1 MVFRGENI
9 KKNEE
14 FQCFVEN
21 IETLYNLEFDQQTLK
36 TKSFSF
42 YENEIP
48 VKILDCKTIQGNQ
61 NEIKH
66 EVKVPIF
73 LPKFSHLKNKRLK
86 MVKFLAQHR
95 LECDINIGGISSED
109 EDEEDEEYEEESDD
123 LEDIEDIESDSFD
136 YSQKTN
142 IQNKPIFCNEG
153 ELFNSNVLF

>member
-42 YENEIP
+42 YENEVP

-61 NEIKH
+61 NK
-66 EVKVPIF
+66 
-73 LPKFSHLKNKRLK
+73 KNMRLRCQ
-86 MVKFLAQHR
+86 FF
-95 LECDINIGGISSED
+95 
-109 EDEEDEEYEEESDD
+109 Y
-123 LEDIEDIESDSFD
+123 
-136 YSQKTN
+136 
-142 IQNKPIFCNEG
+142 QN
-153 ELFNSNVLF
+153 LVT